1 MLKRRTLVQSADDL
15 RTAARLGMLLFSE
28 QHAARDWQ
36 WKGNPAAV
44 SDILSL
50 NAMPLAYMRGKANS
64 ALSSLSESP
73 QFVSEVGKHQEK
85 YDQWKEA
92 FKPVKDTFLANGI
105 QYAFI
110 KSPSLLPYT
119 SGNLDVMVPERD
131 FNKARSLL
139 ERIGFVELKNIRE
152 PHKYLYKR
160 FDSGKEI
167 VAVHLHSRIFWG
179 ATFVEPD
186 SVWAGVDKTPF
197 DDIVFALR
205 PEDCILTTFA
215 HSFYENSA
223 IRLLD
228 LCIVKHL
235 AESRQIDWRYLA
247 DMARTCD
254 WEDGFHLSVL
264 TYSRLGQELFGTPS
278 FPQDVLDTAARFA
291 NRNMFLR
298 MAARRM
304 ASPRLTMPFYLPLL
318 TTKLL
323 AYRKLL
329 RSREY
334 GGIGGRTY
342 NLAKLLFE
350 VVFIHILKLNPQKGM
365 LVAISGSDG
374 SGKTAHA
381 RALVEVLQ
389 RCGLN
394 TSYVWTRAGS
404 QAGFWSLAKRLT
416 KKSADSGKAEGG
428 TPSAVRYER
437 YTSLLR
443 SRWRRILWK
452 TVNIV
457 DFCIFYN
464 AVLRTKLLKRQVLVC
479 DRYLADIY
487 VDLHVHHPEK
497 PQRIWLSLLRL
508 FLPRPTL
515 GILVTAPADVA
526 VRRSAEPEP
535 VDYIQRQVELFDE
548 AQRFLKMSVV
558 DNAAREF
565 REVSNELTGQVVHKY
580 YGKSC
585 VWFGWD
591 QKAP

>member
-50 NAMPLAYMRGKANS
+50 NAMPLAYIRGKASS

-160 FDSGKEI
+160 FDCGKEV
-167 VAVHLHSRIFWG
+167 VAIHLHSRVFWG
-179 ATFVEPD
+179 ATFISPG
-186 SVWAGVDKTPF
+186 SVWSLADKIPS

-205 PEDCILTTFA
+205 PEDCLLTTFA

-228 LCIVKHL
+228 LCIVKQL
-235 AESRQIDWRYLA
+235 AGSGQIDWQYLTETA
-247 DMARTCD
+247 KAYK

-264 TYSRLGQELFGTPS
+264 AYSRLHQELFDSPL
-278 FPQDVLDTAARFA
+278 FPQEALDAATRLTGGG
-291 NRNMFLR
+291 RFLR
-298 MAARRM
+298 NAAQRI
-304 ASPRLTMPFYLPLL
+304 ASARLSMPFYLPLL
-318 TTKLL
+318 TTKLI

-329 RSREY
+329 RSEEF
-334 GGIGGRTY
+334 GSLAGRVR

-350 VVFIHILKLNPQKGM
+350 VVFIHIMKLNPQKGM
-365 LVAISGSDG
+365 LVSISGTDG

-381 RALVEVLQ
+381 LAMMEVLQ
-389 RCGLN
+389 HCGLS
-394 TSYVWTRAGS
+394 TCYLWTRAGS
-404 QAGFWSLAKRLT
+404 QIGFWSLAKLLT
-416 KKSADSGKAEGG
+416 KKSARSGKAAGS
-428 TPSAVRYER
+428 TPNTVRYER
-437 YTSLLR
+437 YAGLLR
-443 SRWRRILWK
+443 ARWRRILWK
-452 TVNIV
+452 AINIV
-457 DFCIFYN
+457 DFCVFYN
-464 AVLRTKLLKRQVLVC
+464 LLLRMRLLQRRVVVC
-479 DRYLADIY
+479 DRYLADIF
-487 VDLHVHHPEK
+487 VDLHIHHPER
-497 PQRIWLSLLRL
+497 PQRIWLSILRL

-515 GILVTAPADVA
+515 SILITAPADVA
-526 VRRSAEPEP
+526 IKRSAEAEP
-535 VDYIQRQVELFDE
+535 IEYVQRQVDLFSE
-548 AQRFLKMSVV
+548 AQRMLEATVV
-558 DNAAREF
+558 DNGDREF
-565 REVSNELTGQVVHKY
+565 RNVSNGLTSLVLREY
-580 YGKSC
+580 YGKKC
-585 VWFGWD
+585 VWFGWEQD
-591 QKAP
+591 R

>member
-1 MLKRRTLVQSADDL
+1 MLKRITLVQSAGDL
-15 RTAARLGMLLFSE
+15 RTAGRLGMLLVSGQCSADGCKWE
-28 QHAARDWQ
+28 
-36 WKGNPAAV
+36 GNPEAIT
-44 SDILSL
+44 DILSL
-50 NAMPLAYMRGKANS
+50 NAIPLAYMRGKANS

-85 YDQWKEA
+85 YDRWKEA

-105 QYAFI
+105 QYVFI

-119 SGNLDVMVPERD
+119 SGNLDVMVKEKD
-131 FNKARSLL
+131 FTKAGNLL

-160 FDSGKEI
+160 FDGGKEI
-167 VAVHLHSRIFWG
+167 VAVHLHSRVFWG
-179 ATFVEPD
+179 ATFIDPD
-186 SVWAGVDKTPF
+186 SVWTGVDKVPF
-197 DDIVFALR
+197 DDIVFVLR
-205 PEDCILTTFA
+205 PEDCMLTTFA

-235 AESRQIDWRYLA
+235 VGSGRIDWQYLRGTA
-247 DMARTCD
+247 EAFN

-264 TYSRLGQELFGTPS
+264 AYSRLCQDLFDTPL
-278 FPQDVLDTAARFA
+278 FPQDALDAAARFT
-291 NRNMFLR
+291 NSRMFLR
-298 MAARRM
+298 TAARRM
-304 ASPRLTMPFYLPLL
+304 TSPRLSMPSYLPLL
-318 TTKLL
+318 TTKLI

-329 RSREY
+329 RSEEF
-334 GGIGGRTY
+334 GGIAGRVR
-342 NLAKLLFE
+342 NLTKLLFE
-350 VVFIHILKLNPQKGM
+350 VVFIHIMKLNPQRGM
-365 LVAISGSDG
+365 LVSISGTDG

-394 TSYVWTRAGS
+394 TSYLWTRAGS
-404 QAGFWSLAKRLT
+404 QAGFWSLARRLT
-416 KKSADSGKAEGG
+416 KKSAGSGEVEGS
-428 TPSAVRYER
+428 TPNAVRYER

-443 SRWRRILWK
+443 TRWRRILWK
-452 TVNIV
+452 TTNIV

-464 AVLRTKLLKRQVLVC
+464 LMLRAKLLMRQVVVC

-497 PQRIWLSLLRL
+497 PQKVWLSILRL
-508 FLPRPTL
+508 FLPKPTL
-515 GILVTAPADVA
+515 SILVTAPADMA

-535 VDYIQRQVELFDE
+535 MEYIQRQVGLFDE
-548 AQRFLKMSVV
+548 TQRLLKMSVV

-565 REVSNELTGQVVHKY
+565 REVSNELTGQVVHRY

-591 QKAP
+591 QDR